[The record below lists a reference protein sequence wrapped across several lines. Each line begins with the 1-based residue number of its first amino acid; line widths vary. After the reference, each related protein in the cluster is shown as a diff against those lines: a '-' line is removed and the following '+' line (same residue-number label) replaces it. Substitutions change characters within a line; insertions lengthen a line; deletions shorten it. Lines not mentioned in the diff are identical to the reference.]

1 MSPICQVMNDKGVL
15 LPHPFLEMI
24 EAICIAWF
32 TLEYIVRL
40 LGAPAKC
47 EFLKNGM
54 NIVDVLSILPFFI
67 ELFMAE
73 EELNVD
79 NRYSIYTIFLDIFY
93 NLSLGSGGWHH
104 HHGHLVRER
113 HHGDPHHECGG

>member
-79 NRYSIYTIFLDIFY
+79 IQTTQLFMIFFTTY
-93 NLSLGSGGWHH
+93 
-104 HHGHLVRER
+104 
-113 HHGDPHHECGG
+113 P

>member
-1 MSPICQVMNDKGVL
+1 MFPIFKVMNDKGVL

-79 NRYSIYTIFLDIFY
+79 IQITQFCLIFFITY
-93 NLSLGSGGWHH
+93 QLGSGGWHH